1 MNYGFKF
8 PICLQYWK
16 SCVWNNKFW
25 NRKINILIFFFHF
38 FFFGQA
44 SDFRIRYSY
53 YRSNFNCIIE
63 YLNCIVRTKVALWNS
78 VFIWIPPDHNINP
91 HIHQNALPFLTHK
104 NLNVNLIHRYSTFED
119 TDFLNR
125 LNYERLAVINL

>member
-1 MNYGFKF
+1 MNSEFILYL
-8 PICLQYWK
+8 ITLYWK
-16 SCVWNNKFW
+16 SCVCINKFC
-25 NRKINILIFFFHF
+25 NRKEISIYLFFWSSSRFPY
-38 FFFGQA
+38 QIIVL
-44 SDFRIRYSY
+44 SVQ
-53 YRSNFNCIIE
+53 FNCIIE
-63 YLNCIVRTKVALWNS
+63 YLIYIVRTKVALWNS

-125 LNYERLAVINL
+125 LNYERPAVINL